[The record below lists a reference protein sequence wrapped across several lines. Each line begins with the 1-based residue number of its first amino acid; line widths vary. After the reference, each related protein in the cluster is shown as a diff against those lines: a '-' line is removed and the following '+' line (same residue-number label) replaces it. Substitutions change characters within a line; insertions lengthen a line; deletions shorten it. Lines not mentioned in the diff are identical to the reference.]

1 MKIILKQDFEM
12 LGDEGQVV
20 DVREGYARNFL
31 IPKGIATIA
40 SDSNLRS
47 FEEIRKQ
54 RAKKIQ
60 KQIEEAKK
68 LSGDLT
74 GQSIN
79 IYVRAGEDNKI
90 FGSVTSHLIHDK
102 LLEAGF
108 QSIDR
113 KKILMKDPIK
123 SLGEHE
129 VDVKLHSSVIA
140 KLKVNVLKE
149 SDVAS
154 SEEVAEETVEVVSES
169 KE

>member
-1 MKIILKQDFEM
+1 MKIILKKDYEL

-20 DVREGYARNFL
+20 DVKEGYARNYL
-31 IPKGIATIA
+31 IPNGIASIA

-60 KQIEEAKK
+60 KEIEEAKK

-79 IYVRAGEDNKI
+79 ILVKSGEDNKI
-90 FGSVTSHLIHDK
+90 FGSVTSHMIHDK
-102 LLEAGF
+102 LVEAGF
-108 QSIDR
+108 QSIER
-113 KKILMKDPIK
+113 KKILLKEPIR

-129 VDVKLHSSVIA
+129 VDVKLHSSVIV
-140 KLKVNVLKE
+140 KLKVNVMKE
-149 SDVAS
+149 SSQEETESEVSETS
-154 SEEVAEETVEVVSES
+154 SEEKSE
-169 KE
+169 

>member
-1 MKIILKQDFEM
+1 M

-108 QSIDR
+108 QTIER
-113 KKILMKDPIK
+113 KKILMKESIK

>member
-1 MKIILKQDFEM
+1 M